1 MTPWAVTGAPSFG
14 VGRPSSRRCQ
24 PALGPLGAPRSLGAA
39 RSQDAAV
46 GSKPSACQALE
57 LVPAVV
63 MALVLAEARRAY
75 LLARPA
81 GCLALQGTAL
91 AMVARDLSRAPSAQ
105 KEMAMEW
112 PLQEKLLFKPTNM
125 LQQKKSKRCGKFKK
139 RSL

>member
-1 MTPWAVTGAPSFG
+1 M
-14 VGRPSSRRCQ
+14 
-24 PALGPLGAPRSLGAA
+24 
-39 RSQDAAV
+39 
-46 GSKPSACQALE
+46 
-57 LVPAVV
+57 
-63 MALVLAEARRAY
+63 
-75 LLARPA
+75 
-81 GCLALQGTAL
+81 QGTAL